1 MEKQLYVG
9 RGKAEVRLTEECFPA
24 DGFTGV
30 HDPLYVRV
38 IVLEQG
44 GERYGIMSAELTS
57 MLPGTVAEYKQMLR
71 KIAGVEQQNSWIAAT
86 HTFSAPHLREVPV
99 HSGPDAVRPGASGRD
114 IRVNRALAEG
124 TETEEDR
131 RSTRVNSAF
140 AEAAERAATEEDR
153 RDIRVN
159 SAFAEAAERA
169 AREAAASMRPALCGA
184 GEGVCLVNANRN
196 METREGWWLGCDAE
210 LFSDHTVPVLKFES
224 PDGAPLALLYAYDCQ
239 SSVMDMSRL
248 ADGSRLVSG
257 DLLGSASAY
266 VEKEYG
272 EGFVAL
278 GLCGAA
284 GDQEPQLKAKRN
296 EIDRNGSLRTV
307 DLGEAGFAL
316 LDAQGS
322 RLGAELLKAA
332 ARICCAEASVRAG
345 RRDFLCGAKV
355 MERNREKLHPTRS
368 HAYVPDGTRLAEVQA
383 FAFGGFAIVGT
394 RAELAGKTASQLRS
408 VSPFAHTAVATMV
421 DGGAK
426 YMVDAEAYDRIT
438 YGAMNSPFWK
448 GSAEKLVEEGLL
460 LLQELCNGSA
470 S

>member
-1 MEKQLYVG
+1 MEKRLYVG

-71 KIAGVEQQNSWIAAT
+71 KTAGVEPQNSWIAAT
-86 HTFSAPHLREVPV
+86 HTFSAPHLREVPA
-99 HSGPDAVRPGASGRD
+99 HSGPDAVRPGASGRG
-114 IRVNRALAEG
+114 IRVNG
-124 TETEEDR
+124 
-131 RSTRVNSAF
+131 
-140 AEAAERAATEEDR
+140 
-153 RDIRVN
+153 
-159 SAFAEAAERA
+159 AFAEAAERA

-210 LFSDHTVPVLKFES
+210 LFSDHTVPVLKFEA

-332 ARICCAEASVRAG
+332 ERICCAEASVRAG
-345 RRDFLCGAKV
+345 RRDFLCSAKV

-383 FAFGGFAIVGT
+383 FAVGGFAIVGT
-394 RAELAGKTASQLRS
+394 RAELTGKTASQLRS
-408 VSPFAHTAVATMV
+408 ASPFAHTAVATMV

-460 LLQELCNGSA
+460 LLQELCNSSDRLNCCGIIPKVNKS
-470 S
+470 

>member
-71 KIAGVEQQNSWIAAT
+71 KAAGVEPQNSWIAAT
-86 HTFSAPHLREVPV
+86 HTFSAPHLREVPA

-114 IRVNRALAEG
+114 IRVNG
-124 TETEEDR
+124 
-131 RSTRVNSAF
+131 
-140 AEAAERAATEEDR
+140 
-153 RDIRVN
+153 
-159 SAFAEAAERA
+159 AFAEAAERA

-210 LFSDHTVPVLKFES
+210 LFSDHTVPVLKFEA

-332 ARICCAEASVRAG
+332 ERICCAEASVRAG
-345 RRDFLCGAKV
+345 RRDFLCSAKV

-383 FAFGGFAIVGT
+383 FAVGGFAIVGT

-408 VSPFAHTAVATMV
+408 ASPFAHTAVATMV

-460 LLQELCNGSA
+460 LLQELCNSSA